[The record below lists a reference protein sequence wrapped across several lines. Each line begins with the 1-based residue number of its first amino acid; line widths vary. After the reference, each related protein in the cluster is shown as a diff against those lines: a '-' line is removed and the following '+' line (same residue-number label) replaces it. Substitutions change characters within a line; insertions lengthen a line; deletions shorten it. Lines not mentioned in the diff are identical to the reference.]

1 MKNYRHYLAVLA
13 VCLSAGQN
21 VFAQTYID
29 ETGELSQRNT
39 NTFNPHS
46 KDSTK
51 QARVIPKG
59 IYVWSVDR
67 KFGDMEKA
75 EVDTL
80 PYLFPQSTLSAGSN
94 GQYNTIGS
102 NFAARQNRLFF
113 DRQEKT
119 QFAFLDVYD
128 QTMKQPNAWHFT
140 NTLSPIT
147 NLTYHN
153 CGDKNNGEDHLNAMF
168 AANANKRFGGGF
180 DLDYA
185 YARGYF
191 QNQSNSHFSATFYA
205 SYLGDKYQMHT
216 IFSTFHEK
224 ATENGGITQDN
235 YITHP
240 EQAEQTYSSNEIPT
254 ILDRNWNRNDHHHLF
269 LTHRYS
275 LGFYRKV
282 RMTDEEI
289 AAKKFAEQ
297 SAKQNKQNN
306 DLKDNK
312 ALKRRD
318 SGRQTADNQAFK
330 GRPSDAKIAGDEP
343 KGLPLDTATTDTTR
357 IKVDSKHMA
366 DSLLAIQAANDSL
379 DALMKSVYVPVTS
392 FIHTMEGGIYNR
404 YYQAYKTPANYY
416 ANTYAD
422 LFDNGFSGDSIYDQT
437 KHFGLKNTL
446 GIALHEGFNKYA
458 AAGLKVFATH
468 EVRRFEIPALLD
480 GSSRTFLES
489 INEHNISIGG
499 QLQKTQGH
507 TLHYNLMA
515 ETWLVGEDAGQLK
528 LDGQADLN
536 FPFLGDTVRLEAKA
550 YIHRLNPTFF
560 ERHYHGKHF
569 WWDNS
574 FDKETRTRIEGTFAY
589 EKTNTKLRVA
599 IEEIQN
605 YTYYGM
611 SYIRGTSTNQGVT
624 FAVRQYDS
632 NLHVM
637 SAQLEQKLRL
647 GPLNWN
653 NILTYQSSSS
663 ESVLPL
669 PTLNV
674 FSNLYL
680 EFMVANVLRVELGAS
695 ATWFTEYDAP
705 DFCPGLNHFAV
716 QENPD
721 SRVSLGNFP
730 FVDVYANLHLKHTR
744 FFLMM
749 QNALADSMNRK
760 YFLTPHYPTNASVL
774 HFGVSWNFFN

>member
-13 VCLSAGQN
+13 VCLSGGQN

-29 ETGELSQRNT
+29 ETGELSQRNDG
-39 NTFNPHS
+39 TFNPHS

-51 QARVIPKG
+51 QGKVIPKG

-67 KFGDMEKA
+67 KFGDVIKA

-80 PYLFPQSTLSAGSN
+80 PHLFPQSTLSAGRN

-113 DRQEKT
+113 DRQEKS

-128 QTMKQPNAWHFT
+128 QVIKQPEAWHFT

-153 CGDKNNGEDHLNAMF
+153 CGDKTNGEDHLDAMF
-168 AANANKRFGGGF
+168 AANASKRFGAGF
-180 DLDYA
+180 DLNYA

-191 QNQSNSHFSATFYA
+191 QNQSNSHFGATLFA
-205 SYLGDKYQMHT
+205 SYLGDQYQMHT
-216 IFSTFHEK
+216 ILSTFHEK

-240 EQAEQTYSSNEIPT
+240 EQTEQTFSSNEIPT
-254 ILDRNWNRNDHHHLF
+254 ILERNWNRNDHHHLF

-282 RMTDEEI
+282 KMTDEEI

-297 SAKQNKQNN
+297 SAKQNQQH
-306 DLKDNK
+306 DGIKDNK
-312 ALKRRD
+312 VLKRRD
-318 SGRQTADNQAFK
+318 SGRQDTENQ
-330 GRPSDAKIAGDEP
+330 
-343 KGLPLDTATTDTTR
+343 TDTTR
-357 IKVDSKHMA
+357 IKVESKQVA
-366 DSLLAIQAANDSL
+366 DSLLAIQTAKDSL
-379 DALMKSVYVPVTS
+379 DALMKDEFVPVTS
-392 FIHTMEGGIYNR
+392 FIHTMELGSYDR
-404 YYQAYKTPANYY
+404 YYQAYKTPTNYY

-422 LFDNGFSGDSIYDQT
+422 KFDNAYSGDSIYDQT
-437 KHFGLKNTL
+437 KYFNLKNTL
-446 GIALHEGFNKYA
+446 GIALLEGFNKYA
-458 AAGLKVFATH
+458 PAGLKVFATH
-468 EVRRFEIPALLD
+468 ELRRFDIPALMTD
-480 GSSRTFLES
+480 GSRNTWLER

-536 FPFLGDTVRLEAKA
+536 FAFLGDTVRLAAKA

-569 WWDNS
+569 WWDNNL
-574 FDKETRTRIEGTFAY
+574 DKETRTRIEGTFAY

-611 SYIRGTSTNQGVT
+611 SYLRDQSTNQGMT
-624 FAVRQYDS
+624 FAVRQYGS
-632 NLHVM
+632 NLNIM
-637 SAQLEQKLRL
+637 TAQLDQKLHM
-647 GPLNWN
+647 GPLQWN

-705 DFCPGLNHFAV
+705 DFCPAVNQFAV
-716 QENPD
+716 QENAD
-721 SRVSLGNFP
+721 SRVSIGNFP

-749 QNALADSMNRK
+749 QNVLADSLNRR
-760 YFLTPHYPTNASVL
+760 YFLTPHYPINASVL